1 MEALV
6 LYILQLADKFPV
18 VHYIVIGVGLAYI
31 ILTALRAFLTI
42 VVNLTKTDKDNKIVK
57 NVFAFLDKYA
67 WGFGKFAEYYEQHP
81 IKKEVKK

>member
-42 VVNLTKTDKDNKIVK
+42 IVNLTKTDKDNKIVK

-81 IKKEVKK
+81 IKKEKDK

>member
-42 VVNLTKTDKDNKIVK
+42 VVGLTRTDKDNKIVK

-81 IKKEVKK
+81 IKKEKK

>member
-42 VVNLTKTDKDNKIVK
+42 IVNITRTDKDNKIVK

-81 IKKEVKK
+81 IKKEKK

>member
-42 VVNLTKTDKDNKIVK
+42 IVNLTKTDKDNKIVK

-81 IKKEVKK
+81 FKKEKK

>member
-57 NVFAFLDKYA
+57 NVFAFLDKYG

-81 IKKEVKK
+81 IKKEKK

>member
-42 VVNLTKTDKDNKIVK
+42 IVNITKTDKDNKIVK

-81 IKKEVKK
+81 IKKEKSK

>member
-31 ILTALRAFLTI
+31 ILSALRAFLTI
-42 VVNLTKTDKDNKIVK
+42 IVNLTKTDKDNKIVK
-57 NVFAFLDKYA
+57 NVFAFLDKYT

-81 IKKEVKK
+81 IKKEKGK

>member
-1 MEALV
+1 MEAIV
-6 LYILQLADKFPV
+6 LYVLQLADKFPV

-42 VVNLTKTDKDNKIVK
+42 VVGLTRTDNDNKIVK

-81 IKKEVKK
+81 IKKEKK

>member
-6 LYILQLADKFPV
+6 LYILQLADKIPV

-42 VVNLTKTDKDNKIVK
+42 IVNLTKTDKDNKIVK

-67 WGFGKFAEYYEQHP
+67 WGFGKFAEYYEQHS
-81 IKKEVKK
+81 IKKEKK

>member
-6 LYILQLADKFPV
+6 LYILQMADKFPV

-42 VVNLTKTDKDNKIVK
+42 VVGLTRTDKDNKIVK

-81 IKKEVKK
+81 IKKEKK

>member
-81 IKKEVKK
+81 IKKEKK